1 MNILFESNRIAFVS
15 VDEAYLE
22 DYLAMVN
29 DPKITR
35 YLTGMLPYYSE
46 EKERAWIR
54 ENQNNPYL
62 LTMIDKQSHRF
73 IGNIE
78 LIKPKDAQGELGIA
92 LAKEMQDQHYGSE
105 GLKRFIDYCFL
116 DLQIKRITLHVY
128 AFNTRAIHVYEKQ
141 GFTVYKQDG
150 QDIYMELKNA

>member
-1 MNILFESNRIAFVS
+1 MEILFESKRIAFVF

-29 DPKITR
+29 NPEITR

-46 EKERAWIR
+46 TMERAWIE
-54 ENQNNPYL
+54 ENQKNPYL
-62 LTMIDKQSHRF
+62 LTMVDKQSHRF

-78 LIKPKDAQGELGIA
+78 LIDPKDSQGELGIV
-92 LAKEMQDQHYGSE
+92 LAKAMQDQHYGSE
-105 GLKRFIDYCFL
+105 GLTRFIDYCFH

-128 AFNTRAIHVYEKQ
+128 AFNVRAIHVYEKQ
-141 GFTVYKQDG
+141 GFTIYKRDER
-150 QDIYMELKNA
+150 DIYMELKNA